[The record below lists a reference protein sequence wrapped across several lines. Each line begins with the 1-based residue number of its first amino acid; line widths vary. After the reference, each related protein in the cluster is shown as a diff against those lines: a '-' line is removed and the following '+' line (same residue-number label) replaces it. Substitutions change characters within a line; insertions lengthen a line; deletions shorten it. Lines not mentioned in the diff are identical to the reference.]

1 MKGFVMASI
10 LESISA
16 ILNCSKDIQDVVDTV
31 KDSLE
36 DGKITPAEFLS
47 ILESIVGCIGSIT
60 RSALDIKDTVG

>member
-1 MKGFVMASI
+1 MASI

-31 KDSLE
+31 KDALE

-47 ILESIVGCIGSIT
+47 ILESIVGCVGSIT
-60 RSALDIKDTVG
+60 RSALDIRNTVG

>member
-1 MKGFVMASI
+1 MASI

-31 KDSLE
+31 KDALE

-47 ILESIVGCIGSIT
+47 ILESIVGCVGSIT

>member
-31 KDSLE
+31 KDALE

-47 ILESIVGCIGSIT
+47 ILESIVGCVGSIT

>member
-31 KDSLE
+31 KDALE

-47 ILESIVGCIGSIT
+47 ILESIVGAVGSIT

>member
-1 MKGFVMASI
+1 MASI
-10 LESISA
+10 LENISA

-31 KDSLE
+31 KDALE

-47 ILESIVGCIGSIT
+47 ILESIVGCVGSIT

>member
-31 KDSLE
+31 KDALE

-47 ILESIVGCIGSIT
+47 ILESIVGCVGSIT
-60 RSALDIKDTVG
+60 RSALDIRNTVG

>member
-10 LESISA
+10 LESISV

-31 KDSLE
+31 KDALE

-47 ILESIVGCIGSIT
+47 ILESIVGCVGSIT
-60 RSALDIKDTVG
+60 RSALDIRDTVG